1 MNVNQN
7 DLVTKINSYKA
18 NTLVKPFFSELD
30 KKDMEAIKEEDRKL
44 ESILSAVDNSE
55 TCNPNDNQA
64 NLNEDYTNAEI
75 NNKEEK
81 PGLLSRIS
89 DKFNSP
95 WVKYP
100 LFITGVGVLASQVSC
115 AGIVTPVEESYYI
128 SGVPYVEQPID
139 KPLCLPASG
148 AMVFNYYDVNVT
160 LQQVADKV
168 INEEGVSSTK
178 KLREYAEE
186 LGFKAEFRDLT
197 LEGVK
202 KVLQQDVP
210 IIIVQDISLT
220 DHIKHARVV
229 IGYDDKKQELITH
242 DPLPVNGENYTISY
256 SEAITLNNINP
267 PFFNSNMIY
276 PEDVNLNLP

>member
-7 DLVTKINSYKA
+7 NLTAKINSYKA

-44 ESILSAVDNSE
+44 ESILSAIDNSKI
-55 TCNPNDNQA
+55 NNSDNNQA
-64 NLNEDYTNAEI
+64 NLSEGYIPE
-75 NNKEEK
+75 KK
-81 PGLLSRIS
+81 PGLLTRIS
-89 DKFNSP
+89 NKFSSP

-100 LFITGVGVLASQVSC
+100 LIITGVGILASQMSC
-115 AGIVTPVEESYYI
+115 AGIVTTVEEYHYI

-139 KPLCLPASG
+139 KRWCLPASG
-148 AMVFNYYDVNVT
+148 AMVFNHYGVNVT
-160 LQQVADKV
+160 LQQVVDKV

-197 LEGVK
+197 LEWVK

-210 IIIVQDISLT
+210 IIIVQNISLT
-220 DHIKHARVV
+220 DHISKHARVV

-242 DPLPVNGENYTISY
+242 DPLPVNGNNYSIPY

-276 PEDVNLNLP
+276 PKDVNLNLP